1 MRRGELCRSEGSL
14 NDEGGVVGR
23 YGTPK
28 KSSLVTNAVRL

>member
-1 MRRGELCRSEGSL
+1 MKGNL
-14 NDEGGVVGR
+14 NDEGGVVGN